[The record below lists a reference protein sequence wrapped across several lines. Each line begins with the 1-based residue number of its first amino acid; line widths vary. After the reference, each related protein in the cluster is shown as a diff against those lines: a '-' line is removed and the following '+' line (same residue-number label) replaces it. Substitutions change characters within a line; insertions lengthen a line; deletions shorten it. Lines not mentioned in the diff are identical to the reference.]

1 MLRPRYSPQIFVI
14 QTTTKNHRTYS
25 KFSKDEH
32 TQTMLDSLCFLTVS
46 HFFSLFPSD
55 IVIVSNYSIL
65 LTDIGV
71 LFDHN
76 RSKYDM
82 QIREIFN
89 SVQETSSD

>member
-46 HFFSLFPSD
+46 HFFHYFPRIS
-55 IVIVSNYSIL
+55 
-65 LTDIGV
+65 
-71 LFDHN
+71 
-76 RSKYDM
+76 
-82 QIREIFN
+82 
-89 SVQETSSD
+89 